1 MTSFSPP
8 ETVESVEGEVGKSD
22 FTPRKLVFTEF
33 GLSPVFSASP
43 LPTSPQERLLS
54 QTKLHVLL
62 RSPLSFNSCRKS
74 ESPRIFLPQART
86 KIINGTPK
94 SHRQCHCKQSKCLK
108 LYCECFASG
117 SYCDECS
124 CANCHNNVENE
135 DVRRE
140 ATECILKRNPNA
152 FKPRIIGSPC
162 TPQDDGDA
170 SKDVLVMAK
179 HIKGC
184 HCKRTGCLKNYCECF
199 QANILC
205 SENCKCVSC
214 KNWEVSELGMV
225 ATLENHCK
233 TKANIQQANANSS
246 NAIVSSSHSFSQESR
261 KRTFRELSDSNMR
274 DTEIHELT
282 KHHSVNPV
290 GVYVSIPTLHADCV
304 CPIASSAAL
313 GSSKP
318 TYRSL
323 LADAIH
329 PLDAIELCS
338 LLVAVSEAAKFLADE
353 QCKAEIKGVK
363 ECVQDCKKEPDVHQV
378 VPRNQYPGSQ
388 TDITVMDKSRSCDI
402 GIQDGGPFS
411 SEGDDLMRDKKDKLF
426 TRSASLDQNLNHG
439 CNENVI
445 KEHERLVL
453 TCLKDCLGKL
463 IAFGIM
469 EGNRFEHLSTCNINQ
484 DLKPG

>member
-8 ETVESVEGEVGKSD
+8 ETVESVEGEGKSD

-54 QTKLHVLL
+54 QTKLHD
-62 RSPLSFNSCRKS
+62 
-74 ESPRIFLPQART
+74 RT

-140 ATECILKRNPNA
+140 ATECILKH
-152 FKPRIIGSPC
+152 
-162 TPQDDGDA
+162 
-170 SKDVLVMAK
+170 VLVMAK

-233 TKANIQQANANSS
+233 TKANIQH
-246 NAIVSSSHSFSQESR
+246 HSFSQESR

-304 CPIASSAAL
+304 CPMLVLQHWAL
-313 GSSKP
+313 Q
-318 TYRSL
+318 SL
-323 LADAIH
+323 HTADAIH

-388 TDITVMDKSRSCDI
+388 TDITVMDKSRSY
-402 GIQDGGPFS
+402 
-411 SEGDDLMRDKKDKLF
+411 DLMRDKKDKLF
-426 TRSASLDQNLNHG
+426 TRSASPDQNLNHG

-463 IAFGIM
+463 IAFGTM
-469 EGNRFEHLSTCNINQ
+469 EGTGLPSFF
-484 DLKPG
+484 